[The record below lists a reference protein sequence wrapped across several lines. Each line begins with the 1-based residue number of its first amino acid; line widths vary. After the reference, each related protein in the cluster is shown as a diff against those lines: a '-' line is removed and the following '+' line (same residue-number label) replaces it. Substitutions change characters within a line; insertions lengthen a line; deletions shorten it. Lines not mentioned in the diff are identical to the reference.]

1 MSGVRVMIITDHLT
15 PIRTRTHA
23 RGFVPFAVCDL
34 PASGS
39 EAQRGFSEPS
49 AAKTGVVVRPGYKL
63 MEKFVK
69 GRLAE

>member
-1 MSGVRVMIITDHLT
+1 MIITDHLT

-34 PASGS
+34 PASAS
-39 EAQRGFSEPS
+39 ETQRGFSERS

-69 GRLAE
+69 GELVN